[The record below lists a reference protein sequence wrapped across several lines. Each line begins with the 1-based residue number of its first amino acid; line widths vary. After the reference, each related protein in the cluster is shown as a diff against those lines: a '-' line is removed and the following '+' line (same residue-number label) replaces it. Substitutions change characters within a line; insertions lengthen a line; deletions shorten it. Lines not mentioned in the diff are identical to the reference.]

1 MADQKEDFMDDVP
14 AVELEEF
21 EILQEFAK
29 AAKENLD
36 QNAWDYLFGA
46 AETETTCRR
55 NRQALDSTAFR
66 PRVLRDVEHV
76 DVGTEFLGQK
86 LRLPV
91 VLAPIG
97 SMQDFNEEAGAAPT
111 KAAAEFGCLH
121 MLSSVC
127 APGLEAVAAAAPDY
141 PKIFQLYVRGD
152 AEFVDDHV
160 KRAMDNGYIAFTF
173 TIDLDYYSKRE
184 RDLAKRYVTTGR
196 KLAGFNEE
204 HQMRFSWD
212 DVKRVQDTYDI
223 PIILKGIA
231 TAEDAAIAVENGIDV
246 VYVSNHGGRQ
256 LDHGR
261 GGLDVLPEVVKAVD
275 GKAKV
280 MLDGGIMRG
289 ADLVKAMALGADAVG
304 MGRFQGMA
312 VAAGGAPALV
322 RALEILET
330 EVRAAMG
337 MLGVT
342 SYGEL
347 DPSYVHPGAIEVR
360 EPHVLSCFPLIEED
374 Y

>member
-1 MADQKEDFMDDVP
+1 MAEQKEDFETDLP
-14 AVELEEF
+14 NVELQDYET
-21 EILQEFAK
+21 LQEFAK
-29 AAKENLD
+29 AAKAKLD

-46 AETETTCRR
+46 AYTETTCRR
-55 NRQALDSTAFR
+55 NRQALDSMAFR
-66 PRVLRDVEHV
+66 PRVLRDVEYV
-76 DVGTEFLGQK
+76 DASAEFLNQK

-97 SMQDFNEEAGAAPT
+97 SMQDFDVEAGAGPT

-127 APGLEAVAAAAPDY
+127 APGLEDVAAAAPNH

-152 AEFVDDHV
+152 ANFVDDHV
-160 KRAMDNGYIAFTF
+160 KRAMDNGFIAFAF
-173 TIDLDYYSKRE
+173 TVDLDYYSKRE

-196 KLAGFNEE
+196 RLAGYNED

-212 DVKRVQDTYDI
+212 DVKRVQDKFDI

-231 TAEDAAIAVENGIDV
+231 TAEDAQVCVENGIDV

-261 GGLDVLPEVVKAVD
+261 GGLDVLPEVVSAVD

-289 ADLVKAMALGADAVG
+289 AHIAKALALGADLVAVG
-304 MGRFQGMA
+304 RPVAWGLACGGERGVGKA
-312 VAAGGAPALV
+312 VELLTEELRTAMTLAGCGNVRSTRNRELV
-322 RALEILET
+322 Q
-330 EVRAAMG
+330 V
-337 MLGVT
+337 V
-342 SYGEL
+342 GERPPRSRL
-347 DPSYVHPGAIEVR
+347 
-360 EPHVLSCFPLIEED
+360 
-374 Y
+374 

>member
-1 MADQKEDFMDDVP
+1 MNKNLP
-14 AVELEEF
+14 KVEFQEF
-21 EILQEFAK
+21 ETLQEFAK
-29 AAKENLD
+29 AARENLD
-36 QNAWDYLFGA
+36 QNSWDYLFGA

-55 NRQALDSTAFR
+55 NRLALDTMGFR
-66 PRVLRDVEHV
+66 PRVLRNVENV
-76 DVGTEFLGQK
+76 NVGTEFLGAK
-86 LRLPV
+86 LNLPV

-97 SMQDFNEEAGAAPT
+97 SMQDFHEGAGAVPT
-111 KAAAEFGCLH
+111 QAAAEYGCLH

-152 AEFVDDHV
+152 PDFVDDHA
-160 KRAMDNGYIAFTF
+160 KRAIDNGYIAFAF
-173 TIDLDYYSKRE
+173 TIDLDYYSRRE

-196 KLAGFNEE
+196 RLAGHNEE
-204 HQMRFSWD
+204 HQKRFNWD
-212 DVKRVQDTYDI
+212 DVKRVQDKFDI

-231 TAEDAAIAVENGIDV
+231 TAEDAAIAIENHIEV

-289 ADLVKAMALGADAVG
+289 ADIVKAMALGADAVG

-312 VAAGGAPALV
+312 VAAGGVPALV
-322 RALEILET
+322 RALEILES

-342 SYGEL
+342 SYAEL
-347 DPSYVHPGAIEVR
+347 NSSYLHPGSKEVR
-360 EPHVLSCFPLIEED
+360 DPHVLSCFPLIEEG

>member
-1 MADQKEDFMDDVP
+1 MEENLP
-14 AVELEEF
+14 EVELQEF
-21 EILQEFAK
+21 ETLQEFAK
-29 AAKENLD
+29 IAREKLD

-55 NRQALDSTAFR
+55 NRQALDTMAFR
-66 PRVLRDVEHV
+66 PRVLRQVEQV
-76 DVGTEFLGQK
+76 NVSTEFLGVK

-97 SMQDFNEEAGAAPT
+97 SMQDFHSDAGAAPT
-111 KAAAEFGCLH
+111 KAAAEYGCLH

-127 APGLEAVAAAAPDY
+127 APGLETVAAAAPDY

-152 AEFVDDHV
+152 SEFVDDHV
-160 KRAMDNGYIAFTF
+160 KRAIDNGYIAFAF
-173 TIDLDYYSKRE
+173 TIDLDYYSRRE

-196 KLAGFNEE
+196 RLAGYNEE
-204 HQMRFSWD
+204 HQKRFNWD
-212 DVKRVQDTYDI
+212 DVKRVQDKFDI

-231 TAEDAAIAVENGIDV
+231 SAEDALIAVENGIEV
-246 VYVSNHGGRQ
+246 IYVSNHGGRQ

-261 GGLDVLPEVVKAVD
+261 GALDVLPEVVAAVA
-275 GKAKV
+275 GKAEI

-289 ADLVKAMALGADAVG
+289 ADIVKAMALGANAVG

-312 VAAGGAPALV
+312 VAAGGAPALI
-322 RALEILET
+322 RALEILES

-342 SYGEL
+342 SYADL
-347 DPSYVHPGAIEVR
+347 DSSYLYQGAPEVR
-360 EPHVLSCFPLIEED
+360 EPHVLSCFPLIEEG

>member
-1 MADQKEDFMDDVP
+1 MEENLP
-14 AVELEEF
+14 EVELQEF
-21 EILQEFAK
+21 ETLQEFAK
-29 AAKENLD
+29 IAREKLD

-55 NRQALDSTAFR
+55 NRQALDTMAFR
-66 PRVLRDVEHV
+66 PRVLRQVEQV
-76 DVGTEFLGQK
+76 NVSTEFLGVK

-97 SMQDFNEEAGAAPT
+97 SMQDFHSDAGAAPT
-111 KAAAEFGCLH
+111 KAAAEYGCLH

-127 APGLEAVAAAAPDY
+127 APGLETVAAAAPDY

-152 AEFVDDHV
+152 SEFVDDHV
-160 KRAMDNGYIAFTF
+160 KRAIDNGYIAFAF
-173 TIDLDYYSKRE
+173 TIDLDYYSRRE

-196 KLAGFNEE
+196 RLAGYNEE
-204 HQMRFSWD
+204 HQKRFNWD
-212 DVKRVQDTYDI
+212 DVKRVQDKFDI

-231 TAEDAAIAVENGIDV
+231 TAEDALIAVENGIEV

-261 GGLDVLPEVVKAVD
+261 GALDVLPEVVAAVA
-275 GKAKV
+275 GKAKI

-289 ADLVKAMALGADAVG
+289 ADVVKAMALGADAVG

-312 VAAGGAPALV
+312 VAAGGASGLV
-322 RALEILET
+322 RALEILES
-330 EVRAAMG
+330 EVRAALG

-342 SYGEL
+342 SYAEL
-347 DPSYVHPGAIEVR
+347 DSSYLYPGANEVR
-360 EPHVLSCFPLIEED
+360 DPHVLSCFPLIEEG